1 MNNNL
6 KFIINNLGA
15 LEETTIE
22 LNKLTTIIGPNSSS
36 KTYLVYLISGILKYL
51 TNTNS
56 QLSYAYDSRIGS
68 NYLTQFTE
76 ELTLKLKEDV
86 PFFSFNFTLY
96 YQALNTIANQFIC
109 GYTSN
114 GTCGAASELGISLL
128 TSGNQLLNI
137 KIALNDITP
146 FYEMEFETLIFG
158 EYLKVTKVKK
168 SDDLMLVFK
177 NGIKPEEIFHL
188 GFTEIFMNTVFSS
201 IFSQIF
207 KNTLPAPFLI
217 TSERS
222 SIVVFNKMLNNL
234 SNTTQR
240 ISYKENKKFNQLE
253 DKFFVTNT
261 TDNSQPI
268 PGLYQQAVLDNI
280 TYFEESVKNHHKKSQ
295 LFKSSPEVIQY
306 LDSSINNNGS
316 YVVKNADIF
325 PELSYQLPNNK
336 EIQINATSSSIKS
349 LYLLDSYIKQRAKEG
364 DLLIIDEPEL
374 NLHPSNQR
382 KVARLLAMLVNAG
395 INVMFTTHSDY
406 IMNELNNLMLLHTL
420 NSEDQTNLCSEYD
433 VKKSA
438 SLNYQDVTSYVINQ
452 QDNNKYKLQK
462 CEFKNGTFIYDSF
475 DREIMDFAQ
484 FAREVRELADD

>member
-22 LNKLTTIIGPNSSS
+22 INKLTTIIGPNSSS

-56 QLSYAYDSRIGS
+56 QLSYADNSRIGS

-76 ELTLKLKEDV
+76 ELTLKLKENV
-86 PFFSFNFTLY
+86 PFFSFKFTSY

-114 GTCGAASELGISLL
+114 GACGAGLGISLL
-128 TSGNQLLNI
+128 TSGNQHLNI

-146 FYEMEFETLIFG
+146 FYEMEFESIIFG
-158 EYLKVTKVKK
+158 DFLTITKVKK
-168 SDDLMLVFK
+168 SDDLMLVF
-177 NGIKPEEIFHL
+177 NGGINLDPV
-188 GFTEIFMNTVFSS
+188 FTEMLIYTIFSS

-207 KNTLPAPFLI
+207 KNILPSPFLI

-234 SNTTQR
+234 SNATQR
-240 ISYKENKKFNQLE
+240 ISYKENKNFNQLE
-253 DKFFVTNT
+253 DKFFVANT

-268 PGLYQQAVLDNI
+268 TGLYQQAVLDNI

-295 LFKSSPEVIQY
+295 LVTLYPEVVQY
-306 LDSSINNNGS
+306 LDSSINNSCS
-316 YVVKNADIF
+316 YVVKNADTF

-452 QDNNKYKLQK
+452 QDNNKYKLQE